1 MDENVPPNGAG
12 PSVEGSRK
20 DLEMRVSPTRWIV
33 GTLAVGGLTL
43 ALSGSPVFA
52 ATSAKQLVKNAINAT
67 ESASSV
73 KISGAI
79 TQGSATISLN
89 VSAGTGGTGQGT
101 IGIGTGTATVRL
113 VGGIVYFMGNK
124 NFWTQ
129 QGSASAAQLF
139 AGKWVKT
146 AATTSSGKSLAE
158 FLDSETFMKQLF
170 DSNLTKSAF
179 KEAGSAKVGG
189 KSAIAVSGHDAKNTS
204 FGKLF
209 VAKSGKP
216 YILRITIGGKDGTGA
231 LNFSNYNKAITP
243 VVPAGAIDLDT
254 LTQSG

>member
-1 MDENVPPNGAG
+1 M
-12 PSVEGSRK
+12 S
-20 DLEMRVSPTRWIV
+20 VSPTRWIV

-43 ALSGSPVFA
+43 ALAGSPAGA
-52 ATSAKQLVKNAINAT
+52 AASPKQIVKNAISAT

-73 KISGAI
+73 KISGSI
-79 TQGSATISLN
+79 TQGSQTISLN

-113 VGGIVYFMGNK
+113 VGGIVYFMGDNH
-124 NFWTQ
+124 FWTQ
-129 QGSASAAQLF
+129 QESASAAQLF

-158 FLDSETFMKQLF
+158 FLNSQSFMKQLF
-170 DSNLTKSAF
+170 ATNLTKSAF
-179 KEAGSAKVGG
+179 KAAGSATVGG
-189 KSAIAVSGHDAKNTS
+189 ESAIVISGHDAKSTS
-204 FGKLF
+204 NGNLF

-216 YILRITIGGKDGTGA
+216 YILRISIGGTGGTGS
-231 LNFSNYNKAITP
+231 LTFSNYNKKIAP

-254 LTQSG
+254 LSQSG